1 MSNDAADPPNNS
13 AIITIAQIIKAV
25 MSSAEE
31 SELGAL
37 FIHFRK
43 SFPERHYLEEMVHK

>member
-1 MSNDAADPPNNS
+1 MSNDATEPTNNG
-13 AIITIAQIIKAV
+13 AVITIDKIIKAV

-43 SFPERHYLEEMVHK
+43 SFPERHDLEEMGHK